1 MTKIK
6 SKCFF
11 EQKRPK
17 RALMLVVMMLIT
29 LALSGCENFVET
41 DVSAETKSI
50 IQTVSETTNN
60 ANIAEIKTIEP
71 PEDGWTWEQLSDVIY
86 INNKKIES
94 DITYQFLED
103 MFTFENLT
111 YYKKMS
117 TASAFLNYN
126 DKYAFS
132 VAFYYNA
139 PQKINKNSIVKN
151 LVFSAKMNAS
161 DIPNE
166 KLISINGIG
175 LGNNYEDM
183 ILQLGFPT
191 EIDGNTNIYNLEEDT
206 IAFFLDDEKIINVI
220 SIILEE

>member
-50 IQTVSETTNN
+50 IQTVSETTN
-60 ANIAEIKTIEP
+60 IAVIKTIEP

-103 MFTFENLT
+103 MFTFDNLT

-126 DKYAFS
+126 GKYAFS

-139 PQKINKNSIVKN
+139 PKKINNKSIVKN
-151 LVFSAKMNAS
+151 LTFSAKMNVS

-166 KLISINGIG
+166 ELISINGIG
-175 LGNNYEDM
+175 LGSSYEDM

-191 EIDGNTNIYNLEEDT
+191 EIDEHTKHYNLREDT
-206 IAFFLDDEKIINVI
+206 IAFFLDDEKTIDFI

>member
-50 IQTVSETTNN
+50 IQTVSETTNT
-60 ANIAEIKTIEP
+60 ANIAVIKTIEP

-103 MFTFENLT
+103 MFTFDNLT

-126 DKYAFS
+126 GKYAFS

-139 PQKINKNSIVKN
+139 PKKINNKSIVKN
-151 LVFSAKMNAS
+151 LTFSAKMNVS

-166 KLISINGIG
+166 ELISINGIG
-175 LGNNYEDM
+175 LGSSYEDM

-191 EIDGNTNIYNLEEDT
+191 EIDEHTKHYNLREDT
-206 IAFFLDDEKIINVI
+206 IAFFLDDEKTIDFI